1 MLALQSLNF
10 LPITRR
16 ESPCFAADGMEKT
29 VEQEFEPRQAVG
41 EEPITVSALNEYI
54 KALLEGTPYL
64 RHVYLRGEISN
75 FKNHATGHLYFSLKD
90 EGGLVR
96 AVMFR
101 GNAQR
106 LAFLPEN
113 GMKVLVRGSVSLFVR
128 DGSYQIYVSEMEP
141 DGVGALYLAFE
152 RLKRKLAA
160 EGLFEESRK
169 RPLPKIPSRIG
180 VITSPTGA
188 AVRDVMNILGRRFP
202 YAEVLLYPALVQGPD
217 APPQL
222 VAGLRHFNAT
232 ASVDV
237 IILGR
242 GGGSMEDLWAFNDEA
257 LAREIAA
264 SRIPVISAV
273 GHETDFTIS
282 DFVAD
287 RRAPTPSAAAE
298 LAVPDTGELM
308 RKFNNITQYTEQL
321 LCRRIE
327 RARSAVNELA
337 GRRAL
342 TDPEQLVA
350 ERRMVLSY
358 VSDRMAA
365 TTENLL
371 LGLRG
376 RFGELS
382 GKLEA
387 MSPLAILGRG
397 YAVAQNASGV
407 ALRTVD
413 SLSAGDSIRI
423 RLADGE
429 ADATVTDTRRFS

>member
-1 MLALQSLNF
+1 M
-10 LPITRR
+10 
-16 ESPCFAADGMEKT
+16 
-29 VEQEFEPRQAVG
+29 EQEFEPRTGAG
-41 EEPITVSALNEYI
+41 EEPISVSALNEYI
-54 KALLEGTPYL
+54 KALLEGTPFL
-64 RHVYLRGEISN
+64 RRVYLRGEISN

-90 EGGLVR
+90 EGGIVR

-152 RLKRKLAA
+152 RLKKKLAA

-188 AVRDVMNILGRRFP
+188 AVRDIINILGRRFP
-202 YAEVLLYPALVQGPD
+202 YAEVLLYPSLVQGPD
-217 APPQL
+217 AAPQL
-222 VAGLRHFNAT
+222 IAGLKHFNAT
-232 ASVDV
+232 ALVDV

-298 LAVPDTGELM
+298 LAVPDTVELM

-321 LCRRIE
+321 LRRRIE
-327 RARSAVNELA
+327 RGRATVSELSS
-337 GRRAL
+337 RRPLLDAESL
-342 TDPEQLVA
+342 IT
-350 ERRMVLSY
+350 ERRMLLSY
-358 VSDRMAA
+358 LSDRLSS
-365 TTENLL
+365 TLENSLL
-371 LGLRG
+371 SLRG
-376 RFGELS
+376 RFAETA

-397 YAVAQNASGV
+397 YSVAMNASGD
-407 ALRTVD
+407 ALRTVEG
-413 SLSAGDSIRI
+413 LAAGDAVTL
-423 RLADGE
+423 RLSDGE
-429 ADATVTDTRRFS
+429 VDATVRETRRLAE